1 MLEQDKIRFVFGPF
15 LTNVFKGVE
24 GYARQ
29 HNGEFLMMG
38 GGTGLHYELGKP
50 GNDYLMRT
58 WNWDAG
64 PSGFGTLMVDDLKKK
79 GVKKVA
85 MLIQNDSAGHVEADI
100 YREAFKKAGIEF
112 LENYFEPGTKDYSA
126 VLAKISVQK
135 PEYLLPGYTDAVL
148 YDIVQQATQLG
159 FTKFWQVRGS
169 LGPAMKNKDYI
180 DDYVSYV
187 PKYFEEAQKTE
198 PKVKKFIEAYKAYFK
213 TNDFPYDQ
221 APLCSSSCYDH
232 VYMLVE
238 AMKRAG
244 TVDDV
249 AKIKQALLSFTYDGM
264 WKIRYDATGEEVIDF
279 DIVDV
284 AKGGKITVTH
294 EQPR

>member
-1 MLEQDKIRFVFGPF
+1 
-15 LTNVFKGVE
+15 
-24 GYARQ
+24 
-29 HNGEFLMMG
+29 
-38 GGTGLHYELGKP
+38 
-50 GNDYLMRT
+50 
-58 WNWDAG
+58 
-64 PSGFGTLMVDDLKKK
+64 
-79 GVKKVA
+79 
-85 MLIQNDSAGHVEADI
+85 
-100 YREAFKKAGIEF
+100 
-112 LENYFEPGTKDYSA
+112 
-126 VLAKISVQK
+126 
-135 PEYLLPGYTDAVL
+135 
-148 YDIVQQATQLG
+148 
-159 FTKFWQVRGS
+159 
-169 LGPAMKNKDYI
+169 MKNKDYI

-264 WKIRYDATGEEVIDF
+264 WKIRYDTTGEEVIDF